1 MNRFLIVTS
10 NDKTSDSVSNSDFKV
25 RLGDTY
31 FSQQV
36 CGISVA
42 SCTVP
47 NVVYNINEHN
57 NKFLVSRGV
66 PPLTLTESVI
76 PIGQY
81 TISQLMPAVTTAIL
95 NTPLLG
101 ALNIVITQDPITQK
115 LVFKTDT
122 TQVFK
127 FYYTS
132 IAGGVVL
139 SSTIWEI
146 LGLDPKVPLYTS
158 TIDPADGKNTI
169 FATHIPNL
177 SGNQY
182 LNILSNLSENNSIDG
197 QGVKSLLEIVNL
209 YDTPFGSYHT
219 QTTNMAEHA
228 VIKYVNPRNLNNI
241 TIKLVDEKYRD
252 IDIGNFSVTV
262 VLRIYFSE

>member
-1 MNRFLIVTS
+1 MNRFLIVTT
-10 NDKTSDSVSNSDFKV
+10 NDKTADSVSNSDFKV

-47 NVVYNINEHN
+47 NVIYNINQHN
-57 NKFLVSRGV
+57 NTLSVSKDPIDLLKGV
-66 PPLTLTESVI
+66 STITV

-81 TISQLMPAVTTAIL
+81 TITELMSAIDFQ
-95 NTPLLG
+95 
-101 ALNIVITQDPITQK
+101 ITQANQAPPIDLTIIQDALTQK
-115 LVFKTDT
+115 IVFTDNIR
-122 TQVFK
+122 FI
-127 FYYTS
+127 FYNTVTYQ
-132 IAGGVVL
+132 
-139 SSTIWEI
+139 STMWEI
-146 LGLDPKVPLYTS
+146 LGFDPEITQYVSVFEVGPNKW
-158 TIDPADGKNTI
+158 TIRPPYL
-169 FATHIPNL
+169 PNL

-262 VLRIYFSE
+262 VLRIYFDP

>member
-1 MNRFLIVTS
+1 MNRFLIITS

-36 CGISVA
+36 CGISVI

-47 NVVYNINEHN
+47 NVIYNINQYN
-57 NKFLVSRGV
+57 NRLQISKNPIAIPQGVSTIIV
-66 PPLTLTESVI
+66 PE
-76 PIGQY
+76 GQY
-81 TISQLMPAVTTAIL
+81 TISELMSAIDFQ
-95 NTPLLG
+95 
-101 ALNIVITQDPITQK
+101 ITQAVQVPPIDLTIVQDAITQK
-115 LVFKTDT
+115 IVFTDIIG
-122 TQVFK
+122 FK
-127 FYYTS
+127 FYNTVTYPSSMWELLGFDPEITQYT
-132 IAGGVVL
+132 AVFEVGPNKW
-139 SSTIWEI
+139 TIRPPN
-146 LGLDPKVPLYTS
+146 L
-158 TIDPADGKNTI
+158 
-169 FATHIPNL
+169 PNL

-209 YDTPFGSYHT
+209 YDTPFGTYQT

-252 IDIGNFSVTV
+252 INIGNFSVTV
-262 VLRIYFSE
+262 VLRIYFDT

>member
-36 CGISVA
+36 CGISVV

-47 NVVYNINEHN
+47 NVIYNINEHN
-57 NKFLVSRGV
+57 NRFLVSREV
-66 PPLTLTESVI
+66 PPLTLTESII

-81 TISQLMPAVTTAIL
+81 TISQLMSAVSTAIF
-95 NTPLLG
+95 NTPLLSS
-101 ALNIVITQDPITQK
+101 LNITITQDPITQK
-115 LVFKTDT
+115 LVFKTDAI
-122 TQVFK
+122 QGFK

-132 IAGGVVL
+132 LTL
-139 SSTIWEI
+139 SSTIWEV
-146 LGLDPKVPLYTS
+146 LGLDPEVPLYTA
-158 TIDPADGKNTI
+158 TIDPADGKYTI
-169 FATHIPNL
+169 FATYIPNL

-197 QGVKSLLEIVNL
+197 VGVKSLLEIVNL
-209 YDTPFGSYHT
+209 FDTPFGSFHT
-219 QTTNMAEHA
+219 QSTNMAEHA

-262 VLRIYFSE
+262 VLRIYFD

>member
-10 NDKTSDSVSNSDFKV
+10 NDKTSDSSSNSDFKV

-36 CGISVA
+36 CGISVV

-47 NVVYNINEHN
+47 NVIYNINEHN
-57 NKFLVSRGV
+57 NRFLVSREV
-66 PPLTLTESVI
+66 PPLTLTASII

-81 TISQLMPAVTTAIL
+81 TISQLMSAISIAIF
-95 NTPLLG
+95 NTPLLSS
-101 ALNIVITQDPITQK
+101 LNISITQDPITQK
-115 LVFKTDT
+115 LVFKTDAI
-122 TQVFK
+122 QGFK

-132 IAGGVVL
+132 LAL
-139 SSTIWEI
+139 SSTIWEV
-146 LGLDPKVPLYTS
+146 LGLDPEVSLYTA
-158 TIDPADGKNTI
+158 TIDPADGKHTI
-169 FATHIPNL
+169 FSTYIPNL

-209 YDTPFGSYHT
+209 YDTPFGSFHT

-262 VLRIYFSE
+262 VLRIYFDT